1 MDERTAMSIAT
12 YDEHAR
18 AYQEQLRRR
27 RPLRDVARFAALAPA
42 GALVLDAGC
51 GPANDLRALSDVGLK
66 PVGVDLSFGALEEA
80 RLLLPKHPL
89 VRAPLDRLP
98 FRERAFR
105 GLWLSA
111 AFVHLPRSE
120 WRNTLAYLLRYV
132 ARGPVYFSCIR
143 GTADL
148 EPVEDAV
155 LGRVYRTDASEQEVE
170 SLLASQGLRDI
181 QVELRPDP
189 ILDRKRPWVVAFGR
203 VLG

>member
-1 MDERTAMSIAT
+1 MDERTAMSIAA

-27 RPLRDVARFAALAPA
+27 RPLRDVTRFAALARA

-66 PVGVDLSFGALEEA
+66 PVGVDLSFGALQEA
-80 RLLLPKHPL
+80 RLLLPKHAL

-120 WRNTLAYLLRYV
+120 WRSTLANLLRYV
-132 ARGPVYFSCIR
+132 SRGPVYFSCIR

-148 EPVEDAV
+148 APVEDAV
-155 LGRVYRTDASEQEVE
+155 LGRVYRTDATEQEVE

-181 QVELRPDP
+181 QVEIRPDP
-189 ILDRKRPWVVAFGR
+189 LVDRKRPWVVGFGR
-203 VLG
+203 VMG

>member
-1 MDERTAMSIAT
+1 MDERTAASIAA

-27 RPLRDVARFAALAPA
+27 RPLRDVIRFAALAPK
-42 GALVLDAGC
+42 GALVLDAAC

-66 PVGVDLSFGALEEA
+66 PVGVDLSFGALQEA

-120 WRNTLAYLLRYV
+120 WRSTLANLLRYV
-132 ARGPVYFSCIR
+132 GRGPVYFSCIR

-148 EPVEDAV
+148 APVDDPV
-155 LGRVYRTDASEQEVE
+155 LGRVYRTDASEQQVD
-170 SLLASQGLRDI
+170 SLLASPGLRDI

-189 ILDRKRPWVVAFGR
+189 LVDRKRPWVVGFGR
-203 VLG
+203 VMG

>member
-1 MDERTAMSIAT
+1 MDERTAVSIAA

-18 AYQEQLRRR
+18 AYQERLRRR
-27 RPLRDVARFAALAPA
+27 RPLRDVSRFAALAPA

-51 GPANDLRALSDVGLK
+51 GPASDLRALTDMGLK

-89 VRAPLDRLP
+89 VQAPLDRLP

-120 WRNTLAYLLRYV
+120 WAPTLSYLLRFV
-132 ARGPVYFSCIR
+132 ARGPLYFSCVR
-143 GTADL
+143 GSADL
-148 EPVEDAV
+148 EPVDDVV

-181 QVELRPDP
+181 NVELRPDP
-189 ILDRKRPWVVAFGR
+189 LVDRKRPWVVAFAR